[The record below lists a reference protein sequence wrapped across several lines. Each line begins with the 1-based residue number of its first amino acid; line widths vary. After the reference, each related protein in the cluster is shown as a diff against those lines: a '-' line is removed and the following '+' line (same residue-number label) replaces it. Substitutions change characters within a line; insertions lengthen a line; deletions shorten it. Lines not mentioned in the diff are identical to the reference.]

1 MKLVNVLCSLALV
14 AAVAS
19 VSCGGGA
26 AKKARIETPAPA
38 ATSTPARGGPIL
50 VYTNE
55 TPLDKRV
62 GHVETFVHAYDVAVG
77 REILRATIAQSSI
90 VPVFNRASGDV
101 FYSGQFK
108 DGQEIHAVSA
118 LTGVDRLVYR
128 PDRPMESPFVI
139 SPDGGSMAVSEL
151 ESEEQTSHTY
161 VMVVSIADGST
172 RTLATFGSQFSDDFR
187 GRPAPMVWRDDGR
200 GILVAGDTSSGAS
213 GTWATVM
220 LDGTVRVHL
229 TDGAFPSP
237 NGRFLELDDTGEN
250 CVAVGAQR
258 VRLVDLDTNMEVART
273 EDSGRGIRNQGWSPN
288 EDALLYSQFTP
299 IPGTENDPCRPTYDA
314 SSGRSFLLR
323 TSGGPPEPVAD
334 VAALRAQ
341 WQPEARIELTCV
353 NGPANAFD
361 SCPGVDR
368 RQLSVNGAV
377 VGVAESIRIVGFI
390 DRASP

>member
-1 MKLVNVLCSLALV
+1 MNRVNVLCSLALV
-14 AAVAS
+14 AAAAS

-26 AKKARIETPAPA
+26 ASKTPIATPAAA
-38 ATSTPARGGPIL
+38 ATSTPATVGPIL

-55 TPLDKRV
+55 TPLDERV
-62 GHVETFVHAYDVAVG
+62 GHVETFVHAYDIAAG
-77 REILRATIAQSSI
+77 REIMRATIAQASL
-90 VPVFNRASGDV
+90 VPVFNRTSGDV

-108 DGQEIHAVSA
+108 DRQEIHAVNA

-128 PDRPMESPFVI
+128 PDRPMKSTFAI
-139 SPDGGSMAVSEL
+139 SPDGASMAVSEL

-161 VMVVSIADGST
+161 VMVVSIADGSA

-187 GRPAPMVWRDDGR
+187 GRPMPRVWRDDGK
-200 GILVAGDTSSGAS
+200 GILVSGDTSSGRP

-250 CVAVGAQR
+250 CVAVGTQR
-258 VRLVDLDTNMEVART
+258 VRLIDLDTNTEVART
-273 EDSGRGIRNQGWSPN
+273 EDPGRGIRNQGWSPN
-288 EDALLYSQFTP
+288 GDALLYGQFTP
-299 IPGTENDPCRPTYDA
+299 IPGTENDPCRPMYDA

-334 VAALRAQ
+334 VAALRA
-341 WQPEARIELTCV
+341 
-353 NGPANAFD
+353 
-361 SCPGVDR
+361 
-368 RQLSVNGAV
+368 
-377 VGVAESIRIVGFI
+377 
-390 DRASP
+390 

>member
-1 MKLVNVLCSLALV
+1 MNRVSVMCSLALV
-14 AAVAS
+14 AASAA

-26 AKKARIETPAPA
+26 TKNAPIATPAA
-38 ATSTPARGGPIL
+38 APTPTPVATGPIL

-55 TPLDKRV
+55 TPFDERV
-62 GHVETFVHAYDVAVG
+62 GHVETFVHAYDVAAE
-77 REILRATIAQSSI
+77 REIIRATIPQGSL
-90 VPVFNRASGDV
+90 VPVFNRPSGEV
-101 FYSGQFK
+101 FYVGRFK
-108 DGQEIHAVSA
+108 DGQEIHAVNA

-128 PDRPMESPFVI
+128 PLRPMEEPFAI
-139 SPDGGSMAVSEL
+139 SPDGASMAVSEL

-161 VMVVSIADGST
+161 VMVVSIADGSA

-187 GRPAPMVWRDDGR
+187 GRPTPMAWRDDGR
-200 GILVAGDTSSGAS
+200 GILVAGDTSSGRP

-229 TDGAFPSP
+229 TEAAFPSP

-250 CVAVGAQR
+250 CVAPGPQR
-258 VRLVDLDTNMEVART
+258 VRLIDLDTNTEVARV
-273 EDSGRGIRNQGWSPN
+273 EDSGRGIINQGWSPN
-288 EDALLYSQFTP
+288 GDALLYGQFMP

-323 TSGGPPEPVAD
+323 TSGGRPEPVAD
-334 VAALRAQ
+334 VAALRAR

-353 NGPANAFD
+353 NGPADAFD

-368 RQLSVNGAV
+368 RQLSVNGTR
-377 VGVAESIRIVGFI
+377 VGVAEDIRIVGFI
-390 DRASP
+390 DRATP